1 MGCIKM
7 EEMRGASFA
16 GSSPMFLGREL
27 RERDDGLTAVVV
39 FNFNFMPRTFTFTKA
54 LGTLER
60 ESATL
65 GLAITGYQSSALVYY
80 KFHKRS

>member
-39 FNFNFMPRTFTFTKA
+39 FNFNFMPRTFTFT
-54 LGTLER
+54 R
-60 ESATL
+60 NS
-65 GLAITGYQSSALVYY
+65 
-80 KFHKRS
+80 